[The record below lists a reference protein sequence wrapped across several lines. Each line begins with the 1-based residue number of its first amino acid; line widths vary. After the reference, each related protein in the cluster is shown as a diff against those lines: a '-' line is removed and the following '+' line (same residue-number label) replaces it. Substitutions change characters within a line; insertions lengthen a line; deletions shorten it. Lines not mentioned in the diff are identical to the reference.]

1 MKLIENRWMF
11 APILLLGG
19 SVVITVTT
27 VLSAV
32 VGHPLGME
40 PAYDI
45 KAAAWD
51 EEREQRAQNDRL
63 RWVVTPTVA
72 SEGLHRSILIR
83 VEDKHAARV
92 PASRVSVECIPIL
105 LGESRRTLEL
115 AASEGEVGV
124 FRGAFDCSIGGQWEF
139 RVVVDTPSGRY
150 TDVFRRQLPHA
161 RADAMP
167 NVLPNA
173 MQGVVKTEASR
184 G

>member
-19 SVVITVTT
+19 SVVLATTT

-72 SEGLHRSILIR
+72 SEGPHRSLVIR

-92 PASRVSVECIPIL
+92 PASRVSVECIPNL
-105 LGESRRTLEL
+105 RGESRRTIEL
-115 AASEGEVGV
+115 APSEGEVGV
-124 FRGAFDCSIGGQWEF
+124 FDGAFDSAVGGQWEF
-139 RVVVDTPSGRY
+139 RVVVDAPSGRY
-150 TDVFRRQLPHA
+150 TDVFRRQLPHVRVGA
-161 RADAMP
+161 
-167 NVLPNA
+167 LPNA
-173 MQGVVKTEASR
+173 TQGLVKTEVT
-184 G
+184 GG